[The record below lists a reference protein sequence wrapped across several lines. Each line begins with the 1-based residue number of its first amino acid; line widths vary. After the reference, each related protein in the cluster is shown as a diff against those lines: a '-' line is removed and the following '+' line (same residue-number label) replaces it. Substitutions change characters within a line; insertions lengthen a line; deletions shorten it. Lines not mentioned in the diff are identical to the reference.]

1 MAIPAEKDGSG
12 SRAFICL
19 GDSAVGKS
27 KLIER
32 FLLDGYQPQQLSTYA
47 LNLYK
52 HQMDIEGRKVDVD
65 FWDTAGQ
72 ERFQS
77 MHPSYYYQA
86 HACILVFD
94 VTRKITYKNLTN
106 WLNELRTYRE
116 NIPCFCV
123 ANKIDADLDVT
134 KKSFNFAKKNN
145 MPFYFVS
152 ASNGTNVV
160 RVFTDAVRAA
170 VAFKENS
177 TDILDQIMQELEN
190 MKDEETGNPDVQES
204 YVGDLP

>member
-1 MAIPAEKDGSG
+1 MSATPDRRIDDQINRIISVKV
-12 SRAFICL
+12 ICL

-27 KLIER
+27 N
-32 FLLDGYQPQQLSTYA
+32 QPQQLSTYA

-52 HQMDIEGRKVDVD
+52 HQMDIEGRKVDV
-65 FWDTAGQ
+65 
-72 ERFQS
+72 
-77 MHPSYYYQA
+77 A

-190 MKDEETGNPDVQES
+190 MKDEETGNPEVQES

>member
-1 MAIPAEKDGSG
+1 MCATPN
-12 SRAFICL
+12 SRIDDQINRVISVKVICL

-52 HQMDIEGRKVDVD
+52 HQMDIEGRKVDV
-65 FWDTAGQ
+65 
-72 ERFQS
+72 
-77 MHPSYYYQA
+77 A

-190 MKDEETGNPDVQES
+190 MKDEETGNPEAQES